1 MTLLSGGVLFS
12 SCASSISF
20 MKTGFIYT
28 KYKTDCYHCHADA
41 DQVIKVVPQ
50 QAQVICSNC
59 GATRVFIPRIHEVG
73 SSGSFTPIS
82 CYDVWNLEPT
92 AECRNCHTTGTH
104 DLFVGCNHFTVR
116 CRNCGFTQFYKFNL
130 QYIGK
135 CDIEED
141 ICDPVIR

>member
-1 MTLLSGGVLFS
+1 
-12 SCASSISF
+12 

-28 KYKTDCYHCHADA
+28 KYKTDCYHCHVDA

-73 SSGSFTPIS
+73 TTGSFTPIS

-92 AECRNCHTTGTH
+92 AECRNCHTTGIH

-135 CDIEED
+135 CDIEEEN
-141 ICDPVIR
+141 CDPVIR